1 MIAKTLRVGG
11 LAALCALSAQEAGA
25 ADEFDI
31 DEAPAQS
38 PAKKPV
44 PLNEAGVEVGYQ
56 FGGSAAFNRFT
67 GTPDNGL
74 WGGGWFHLLQ
84 RDTAEGGGT
93 FYLKLDGENI
103 DFRSNALPADAS
115 AALRTGEQGV
125 WDLRFSYD
133 GIPFRQSDNYHS
145 LFDSSGALNNG
156 LTAGAISTTASTGI
170 PVANRTMGV
179 YEVGTRRDRAG
190 GAFTYAGLEDWKFTT
205 KLDHE
210 HKHGTKANAVMFMS
224 NSTFASILEPVNYD
238 TDRLMMSAAYTTR
251 PVQAQFS
258 YTYSSFT
265 NNNAEWTGNDPF
277 TGTRHAGYDGTRYSL
292 PPSNSEHR
300 WKVQSGINFSENIR
314 LATNLSY
321 GLQIQDES
329 FTARHYEQSATRLSQ
344 NSAQAM
350 IQTLY
355 GNTVL
360 TVRPIRDVNLRA
372 AYTIDDRANL
382 SESYWQRPPYRAD
395 GTAAFNGNSGIHIN
409 PDYSFLNQKGE
420 LEASWRVAKAL
431 RLITEYAYR
440 KDQRDYSVTNRNEE
454 NTYGARLAANLTEST
469 TGTLGY
475 SRSVRDAAAY
485 LGNRGWNVMGRTV
498 TAESGLVMYNY
509 AARDRDEV
517 KANINTAF
525 ESGMVLGA
533 TARWIEDRFPNT
545 LYGVTNNHA
554 LSLGTD
560 AAFPMAPGLNG
571 HLFYSYVENYTATKI
586 NASNTGTLWTLHN
599 NDGTHAL
606 GGGLEWKASEDLK
619 FTLDN
624 VLTYGN
630 TSFEEGSR
638 WRGTGSASAANIAT
652 NLPDVRSLLNTL
664 KLNGE
669 YQVSEGLF
677 LGLTGLWERY
687 CSKDY
692 LNYQLAAS
700 TANASTATVVTAAEG
715 NPGYSAGALIVSA
728 RMQW

>member
-11 LAALCALSAQEAGA
+11 LAALCALSAQEARA

-44 PLNEAGVEVGYQ
+44 PMNEAGVDVGYQ

-74 WGGGWFHLLQ
+74 WGGGWFHLQQ
-84 RDTAEGGGT
+84 RETGPEGGT
-93 FYLKLDGENI
+93 FYLKMDGENI
-103 DFRSNALPADAS
+103 DFRSQSLPADAS
-115 AALRTGEQGV
+115 AALRTGEQGK

-145 LFDSSGALNNG
+145 LFDSSGRLNTG
-156 LTAGAISTTASTGI
+156 LTAGAISTTAATGV
-170 PVANRTMGV
+170 PAANRTMGV
-179 YEVGTRRDRAG
+179 YDVGTRRDRAG
-190 GAFTYAGLEDWKFTT
+190 GAFTYAGLEDWTFTT

-224 NSTFASILEPVNYD
+224 NYSFASILEPVNYD
-238 TDRLMMSAAYTTR
+238 TDRLTLSAAYTTKA
-251 PVQAQFS
+251 VQSRFS
-258 YTYSSFT
+258 YIYSSFT
-265 NNNAEWTGNDPF
+265 NNVSEWKGNDPF
-277 TGTRHAGYDGTRYSL
+277 TGATHAGYDGTRFSL

-300 WKVQSGINFSENIR
+300 WKAQNGINFGENVR

-321 GLQIQDES
+321 GLQLQDES
-329 FTARHYEQSATRLSQ
+329 FTARHYEQAARLTE
-344 NSAQAM
+344 NHAQTK

-360 TVRPIRDVNLRA
+360 TVRPVRDVNLRA
-372 AYTIDDRANL
+372 AYTIDDRDNL
-382 SESYWQRPPYRAD
+382 SKTYWQKPPYRAD
-395 GTAAFNGNSGIHIN
+395 GTAVFNGNTGIHTN
-409 PDYSFLNQKGE
+409 QPYSFLNQKGE

-440 KDQRDYSVTNRNEE
+440 NDQRDYSVTNRNEE
-454 NTYGARLAANLTEST
+454 NTYGARLAANLSEAT

-475 SRSVRDAAAY
+475 SRSARDAQAY
-485 LGNRGWNVMGRTV
+485 LGNRGWNTLGRTV
-498 TAESGLVMYNY
+498 TAESDLVMYNY
-509 AARDRDEV
+509 AARRRDEI
-517 KANINTAF
+517 KANVNTAF
-525 ESGMVLGA
+525 ENGMVLGA
-533 TARWIEDRFPNT
+533 TARWIEDRFPKT
-545 LYGVTNNHA
+545 VYGVTNNHA
-554 LSLGTD
+554 LSLGAD
-560 AAFPMAPGLNG
+560 AAFPMGAGLNG
-571 HLFYSYVENYTATKI
+571 HLFYSFVENYTGTKL
-586 NASNTGTLWTLHN
+586 NASATGTLWTLHN
-599 NDGTHAL
+599 TDGTHVV
-606 GGGLEWKASEDLK
+606 GGGLEWKASDDLK

-630 TSFEEGSR
+630 TSFEEGSQ
-638 WRGTGSASAANIAT
+638 WRGTGTASAANIAT

-664 KLNGE
+664 KLTGE
-669 YQVSEGLF
+669 YQVSEGMF

-700 TANASTATVVTAAEG
+700 TANASTATVVNAAEG